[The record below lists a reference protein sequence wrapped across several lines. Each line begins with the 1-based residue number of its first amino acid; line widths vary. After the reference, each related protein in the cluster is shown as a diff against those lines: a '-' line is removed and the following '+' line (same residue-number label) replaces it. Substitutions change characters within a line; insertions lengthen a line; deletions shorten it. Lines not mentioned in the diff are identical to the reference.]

1 MKGRNLGIHLYAV
14 IPDHRPGDY
23 WQIGDGDDP
32 LSPLYVDEPGN
43 LTRTVWRVV
52 TPLGQIGT
60 LRKHTVREESD
71 GTISVRPNDGSSNSI
86 LITDHRG
93 TWHGYIEHGEWRP
106 V

>member
-1 MKGRNLGIHLYAV
+1 MSTFDSL
-14 IPDHRPGDY
+14 PDYQPGDY
-23 WQIGDGDDP
+23 WQIGDGQDP
-32 LSPLYVDEPGN
+32 QTPFYVKWASN
-43 LTRTVWRVV
+43 LTGTCWRIV

-60 LRKHTVREESD
+60 LMKHTVREEED

-93 TWHGYIEHGEWRP
+93 SWHGYIEHGEWRP